1 MFNNNRLLRGS
12 IPLFDTSKFTRIRN
26 YSGYVEGV
34 NKSSI
39 TNATTFIGMHE
50 SGWVPQTWIEQ
61 NG

>member
-26 YSGYVEGV
+26 ASGYVEGV
-34 NKSSI
+34 TKENI
-39 TNATTFIGMHE
+39 TNANVFISMHDI
-50 SGWVPQTWIEQ
+50 SWIPQTWIEN